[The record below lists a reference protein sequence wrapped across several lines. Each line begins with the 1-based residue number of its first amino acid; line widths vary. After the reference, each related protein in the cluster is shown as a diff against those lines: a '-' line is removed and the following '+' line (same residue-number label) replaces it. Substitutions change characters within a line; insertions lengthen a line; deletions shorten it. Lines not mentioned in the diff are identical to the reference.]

1 MISRILGGSF
11 VLFVF
16 VLGCITLHL
25 SSPTRDGTCAPAL
38 EVWGHAV
45 EWVFFNSLCW
55 AFCLIKPED
64 SGLLILGK
72 LTILLLSFSVF
83 SFCHKSPHWYQEAAS
98 QEVVSECHKNQQ
110 VISSISGVISFFFFL
125 RTLWLIKGYVCMT
138 SYQLNQKWI

>member
-1 MISRILGGSF
+1 MVLLF
-11 VLFVF
+11 CLVLFW
-16 VLGCITLHL
+16 GASHCILV
-25 SSPTRDGTCAPAL
+25 PRPEMERAPAL

-83 SFCHKSPHWYQEAAS
+83 SFWNFCLLYVGLFLMQP
-98 QEVVSECHKNQQ
+98 
-110 VISSISGVISFFFFL
+110 ILFFF
-125 RTLWLIKGYVCMT
+125 
-138 SYQLNQKWI
+138 